1 MTPRGPGT
9 RLAREPGERRGD
21 STSGTATRRECRI
34 VQRAAAGARGAG
46 LRPAE
51 AAPSGGPG

>member
-9 RLAREPGERRGD
+9 RLARGR
-21 STSGTATRRECRI
+21 RI

-51 AAPSGGPG
+51 AAPSGGAG